1 MSGIFLAPKAPNEK
15 CQEGSMRKRL
25 GFLFVSSFAL
35 AILIMP
41 IASSF
46 AAQRAD
52 SQTPPHI
59 DDEVI
64 VRFRAGRDEYSK
76 LMIHYGVGARRARVF
91 RNLEGLEL
99 VKLPRGL
106 SVQEA
111 IAFYQRYPDV
121 LYAEPNYILH
131 TTNIPND
138 PRFNELWGLNNT
150 GQSGGT
156 PDADIDAPEA
166 GTRLVP

>member
-1 MSGIFLAPKAPNEK
+1 
-15 CQEGSMRKRL
+15 MRKRL

-35 AILIMP
+35 SILIMH
-41 IASSF
+41 IAVSF
-46 AAQRAD
+46 AAQPAD

-76 LMIHYGVGARRARVF
+76 LMIHYGVGTKRARVF

-106 SVQEA
+106 SVQDA

-131 TTNIPND
+131 TTNIPTTPALTNCGVSTIQVNPAARRTRTSMR
-138 PRFNELWGLNNT
+138 PRHGIS
-150 GQSGGT
+150 Q
-156 PDADIDAPEA
+156 PEA
-166 GTRLVP
+166 ATWLSRFSIQESITTIRS